1 MGKAKIIYANGTNK
15 DVAPKN
21 GKDFSYEELREI
33 VDGYIEI
40 VQPKDPKKI
49 MVINEEGK
57 LLGLELNLEA
67 TKLYGQFPFDVI
79 VGDVLYCDSDMVK

>member
-1 MGKAKIIYANGTNK
+1 MGKAKIIYANGTTK

-21 GKDFSYEELREI
+21 GKEELREI
-33 VDGYIEI
+33 VGGYIEI
-40 VQPKDPKKI
+40 VQPKDAKKI

-67 TKLYGQFPFDVI
+67 TKYYGQFPFDVI